1 MKNDKGKATNQKK
14 DLSNELWETTWTYVK
29 TVVDTVREPFL
40 VLDKNLQV
48 VAANETFYQLF
59 KVARADTESKY
70 VYNIGNKQWN
80 IPALK
85 KLLEEI
91 VPCDTFFKDFEVDH
105 YFPVIGRKIIMLN
118 ARQIF
123 GAEKRSLPQ
132 LILLAMED
140 VTDKELAEKKLAE
153 YTERLQEAVEKRTA
167 QLEKRIKELEKI
179 TKITVAQKS
188 KIIKLEKEIGEL
200 KRKLKKQ

>member
-91 VPCDTFFKDFEVDH
+91 VPCDTFFKDFEGAIDIPYIQVKNKAGQ
-105 YFPVIGRKIIMLN
+105 YIISRREYLSFKAVLTIFPETDYYIILVHP
-118 ARQIF
+118 
-123 GAEKRSLPQ
+123 GK
-132 LILLAMED
+132 
-140 VTDKELAEKKLAE
+140 
-153 YTERLQEAVEKRTA
+153 
-167 QLEKRIKELEKI
+167 
-179 TKITVAQKS
+179 
-188 KIIKLEKEIGEL
+188 
-200 KRKLKKQ
+200 